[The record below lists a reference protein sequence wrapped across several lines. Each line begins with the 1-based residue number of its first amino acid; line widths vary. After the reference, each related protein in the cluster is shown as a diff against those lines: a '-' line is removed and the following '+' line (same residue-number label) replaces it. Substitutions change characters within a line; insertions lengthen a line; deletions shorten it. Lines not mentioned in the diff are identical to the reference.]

1 MNTYAIISVG
11 GKQYRVREGETLL
24 VDRLAH
30 GEGETFK
37 PAVCSSAAAAETQI
51 SPDGRTVTARVVA
64 DVKGEKIRIGKYRPK
79 NGYKKHAGFRASLSQ
94 IEIESIGG
102 KKRAEPKTEP
112 KARDRGRRR
121 RQPRP
126 AEERVKGMPSG
137 YEELT
142 VAAIKEQSAGWT
154 RPMLEAALE
163 YEQAHGKRKGA
174 LAALESAL
182 EEKESRLM
190 AHKKGLGSSRNG
202 RDSNAKR
209 LGVKIFGGQ
218 KVKAGMII
226 VRQRGTRFRP
236 GPGTASAVTT
246 RSSPCARARSSSAR
260 AARSASSRSPRPPR
274 RADAK

>member
-30 GEGETFK
+30 GEGKTFN
-37 PAVCSSAAAAETQI
+37 PAVLLVGGGGSETQI
-51 SPDGRTVTARVVA
+51 SPKDFTVTARVVA

-79 NGYKKHAGFRASLSQ
+79 NGYKKHTGFRASLSQ

-102 KKRAEPKTEP
+102 KKPPQPAQPKGEAAPKAEPATP
-112 KARDRGRRR
+112 KAAAA
-121 RQPRP
+121 P
-126 AEERVKGMPSG
+126 AEERVKGMPAG

-142 VAAIKEQSAGWT
+142 VAAIKEQVTDWN

-182 EEKESRLM
+182 GEKEQS
-190 AHKKGLGSSRNG
+190 
-202 RDSNAKR
+202 
-209 LGVKIFGGQ
+209 
-218 KVKAGMII
+218 
-226 VRQRGTRFRP
+226 
-236 GPGTASAVTT
+236 
-246 RSSPCARARSSSAR
+246 
-260 AARSASSRSPRPPR
+260 
-274 RADAK
+274 